1 MNNTIQFFNC
11 WVLDKIKDKFVHY
24 IDISITSQDS
34 FPTYKAAFYPK
45 IRHWIFLYRDRVKF
59 NAMNSETGGLFTS
72 IMQKHYEQNYK
83 SHFDIDPSPVRT
95 KFKKRLKQIYSK
107 LINLLKKVDIM
118 SIFILP
124 NGKCACMKNGLVNL
138 L

>member
-95 KFKKRLKQIYSK
+95 KFKKRLKQIYIK
-107 LINLLKKVDIM
+107 LI
-118 SIFILP
+118 S
-124 NGKCACMKNGLVNL
+124 
-138 L
+138 